1 MLTEKVKKIKKE
13 MESYFKQIG
22 EKYDILSLETVIY
35 FLFKPAFPEEDYD
48 ITVTPGI
55 VLERDFLTI
64 IVRMDYDFFNY
75 DKILPVLNDLNN
87 NLIFK
92 YQINEELNQIEV
104 LYTIQDLDFFIPGR
118 NRIEYIWNLLSQ
130 MVMSFPEKNIFSRVF
145 C

>member
-1 MLTEKVKKIKKE
+1 
-13 MESYFKQIG
+13 
-22 EKYDILSLETVIY
+22 
-35 FLFKPAFPEEDYD
+35 
-48 ITVTPGI
+48 
-55 VLERDFLTI
+55 
-64 IVRMDYDFFNY
+64 MDHNFFNY
-75 DKILPVLNDLNN
+75 DKILPVLNELNN

-104 LYTIQDLDFFIPGR
+104 LYTIQDLDFFIPGK